1 VIEKRSP
8 AACDGWAMKANS
20 DNQPALYGAFALES
34 QGLIGDVSAAA
45 MDAVVVGIDPGAH
58 GAIAVLTEAGQL
70 LGVFDMPST
79 AEANGRI
86 ATNAPLLAGILAP
99 THARTVFCEFVG
111 ARPTDAKVAAFSFG
125 RARGVIE
132 GVCGAL
138 SLPVV
143 FIAPPVWK
151 RLAAIPPG
159 TENKDLA
166 RTRAI
171 ARWPAHAELFRR
183 KCDVDR
189 AESCLI
195 ALAGLQRRAG
205 RG

>member
-1 VIEKRSP
+1 MS
-8 AACDGWAMKANS
+8 AMH
-20 DNQPALYGAFALES
+20 
-34 QGLIGDVSAAA
+34 GDVSAAA

-70 LGVFDMPST
+70 LGVFGMPST
-79 AEANGRI
+79 AEANGRRG
-86 ATNAPLLAGILAP
+86 TNAPLLAGILA
-99 THARTVFCEFVG
+99 RTPALVAFCEFVG
-111 ARPTDAKVAAFSFG
+111 ARPTDAKLAAFSFG

-151 RLAAIPPG
+151 RLADIPPG
-159 TENKDLA
+159 PENKDLA

-171 ARWPAHAELFRR
+171 ARWPVHADLFAR
-183 KCDVDR
+183 KMDVDR
-189 AESCLI
+189 AEACLI
-195 ALAGLQRRAG
+195 GWAGLQREAR